1 MADANALPLPPPEPG
16 PQPRRRF
23 ASLAPLSALLAL
35 FALAAAV
42 RAWLAFDPSLG
53 HESDLSF
60 FSSWTRQLTQ
70 HGLSGFHEAE
80 DFCDYPPLMLLLF
93 RTIGALVAWLNGGS
107 LHEHTLR
114 VALKLPA
121 CLADLA
127 LGLLIAR
134 EAARCAGRRSA
145 LPAAALYLL
154 NPLTIYNSAYW
165 GQVDSIY
172 ALFAFAALAAA
183 GGTRW
188 VVAGFLIATALL
200 TKFQAVAFLP
210 LIILEAYRRQRWI
223 GVGRG
228 MIGAA
233 LAAALIL
240 APFIAA
246 GALRETLR
254 RSYVHVIGQY
264 NDLTR
269 SAYNL
274 WTLAGPPQAADT
286 AIPAPLVRLVAGDA
300 DSIADDASWL
310 LRLNWRTISLTIF
323 SLAVAIIL
331 ALYSLRPTAFQRH
344 AAAGALGLAF
354 FLLPTEMHERYALP
368 AAAFLAVWAM
378 SGPWA
383 ERTYVLLSA
392 ALLLNVAAILPP
404 KPIAPQIA
412 AANLALF
419 AALLL
424 ALSVRPRPQADAPGA
439 PAELPPAP
447 SPPAAPQTPREP
459 VLLPLFRWA
468 TLLAL
473 AASIAFS
480 IWLTIR
486 ITRLPPPH
494 PASTDVYLSALNPVS
509 ARQGWRTLA
518 PDYSV
523 SGGLIHLGGRLYLR
537 GLGTHAPSHLVYEIP
552 AGCAEFRATVGIDAA
567 TRGRGSAAI
576 SVVVDGNLAV
586 REVRLDGRSDPLELA
601 IPLNGARRIELIA
614 DPTPDGRRSDHV
626 SWALARFIRN
636 RQP

>member
-286 AIPAPLVRLVAGDA
+286 AIPAPLVRLVAGGRIVREAFPPRNDVCQRIEW
-300 DSIADDASWL
+300 D
-310 LRLNWRTISLTIF
+310 LN
-323 SLAVAIIL
+323 AVRGQRAHLEIVDGDNG
-331 ALYSLRPTAFQRH
+331 TAY
-344 AAAGALGLAF
+344 AWLGLTRIEPPVVSIDAF
-354 FLLPTEMHERYALP
+354 TAGDRRQRQLRSL
-368 AAAFLAVWAM
+368 
-378 SGPWA
+378 
-383 ERTYVLLSA
+383 
-392 ALLLNVAAILPP
+392 AAILRTT
-404 KPIAPQIA
+404 APVGLRDRLA
-412 AANLALF
+412 AYL
-419 AALLL
+419 
-424 ALSVRPRPQADAPGA
+424 
-439 PAELPPAP
+439 PAPPAP
-447 SPPAAPQTPREP
+447 VGKPKPAPETE
-459 VLLPLFRWA
+459 
-468 TLLAL
+468 AL
-473 AASIAFS
+473 IQRRIAAFGKAM
-480 IWLTIR
+480 
-486 ITRLPPPH
+486 PD
-494 PASTDVYLSALNPVS
+494 ASKGELVFKASCAVCHQLK
-509 ARQGWRTLA
+509 GE
-518 PDYSV
+518 
-523 SGGLIHLGGRLYLR
+523 GGLIGPQLDGIGNRGAARLIEDILDPNRNVDAHFHLHQMRLRDGSVATGFVR
-537 GLGTHAPSHLVYEIP
+537 GEVGQVAILV
-552 AGCAEFRATVGIDAA
+552 DAA
-567 TRGRGSAAI
+567 GTELRIAKGDIVEDNELPQSLMPPIFGSALGER
-576 SVVVDGNLAV
+576 DFFDLLGF
-586 REVRLDGRSDPLELA
+586 
-601 IPLNGARRIELIA
+601 LI
-614 DPTPDGRRSDHV
+614 RC
-626 SWALARFIRN
+626 
-636 RQP
+636 